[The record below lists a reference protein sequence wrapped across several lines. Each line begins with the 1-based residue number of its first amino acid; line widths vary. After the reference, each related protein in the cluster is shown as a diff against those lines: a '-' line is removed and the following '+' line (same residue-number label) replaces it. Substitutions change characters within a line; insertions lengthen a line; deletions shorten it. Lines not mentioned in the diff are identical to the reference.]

1 MLSFSRKTDYAL
13 IALAHLAMRQGQTVA
28 AREIAQ
34 TYRLPQALV
43 MRILKTLHHAQIVAS
58 VRGMKGGYQLAA
70 DLHQVSLFELI
81 EVLNAMDTSEAIGEG
96 REWFREASLL
106 AVHGKLM
113 RVLKEVKLSDLIL
126 PGHRI
131 DVPVELVGRRKLKNE
146 PTATA
151 LVG

>member
-1 MLSFSRKTDYAL
+1 
-13 IALAHLAMRQGQTVA
+13 
-28 AREIAQ
+28 
-34 TYRLPQALV
+34 

>member
-1 MLSFSRKTDYAL
+1 MRSFSRKTDYAL

-113 RVLKEVKLSDLIL
+113 RVLKEVK
-126 PGHRI
+126 
-131 DVPVELVGRRKLKNE
+131 
-146 PTATA
+146 
-151 LVG
+151 